1 MFACERLIEMARK
14 KRLRC
19 FTVYKFENNLALKIV
34 FVHLIALIV
43 YQLPLNLTFAHLVYF
58 AFHSAQSLTGI
69 THSTEEDESQLVQ
82 RSVQAQQAMRAS
94 LIGVEI

>member
-1 MFACERLIEMARK
+1 MTLLVKSETTFVVLGLFWLMFACERLIDMARK

-43 YQLPLNLTFAHLVYF
+43 YQLPFNLTLAHLVYF
-58 AFHSAQSLTGI
+58 TFHSAQSLTGI
-69 THSTEEDESQLVQ
+69 ADSTEESE
-82 RSVQAQQAMRAS
+82 
-94 LIGVEI
+94 